1 MSHVRTGIRDLISAR
16 LTGETSAGASV
27 FKNRVKPV
35 EPSALP
41 AISVSSGDERIERL
55 AQGSPPTIG
64 RVMQVHCD
72 IIADADSDGA
82 ADTLD
87 IIAAEIESRLVQGSW
102 AANIFDISPVAIT
115 ELYDGDGAK
124 IVGQSRLTFEVEYH
138 TGEGAP
144 ATAL

>member
-1 MSHVRTGIRDLISAR
+1 MSHVRTAIRDLITTR
-16 LTGETSAGASV
+16 LAGETSAGASV

-35 EPSALP
+35 EQSALP
-41 AISVSSGDERIERL
+41 AISVSSGDERIERI
-55 AQGSPPTIG
+55 AQGKPAMLG
-64 RVMQVHCD
+64 RILQVHCD

-87 IIAAEIESRLVQGSW
+87 IIAAEIETRLASGSW
-102 AANIFDISPVAIT
+102 AVNIFDITPVALT
-115 ELYDGDGAK
+115 ELYDGDGSK

-144 ATAL
+144 GTAL